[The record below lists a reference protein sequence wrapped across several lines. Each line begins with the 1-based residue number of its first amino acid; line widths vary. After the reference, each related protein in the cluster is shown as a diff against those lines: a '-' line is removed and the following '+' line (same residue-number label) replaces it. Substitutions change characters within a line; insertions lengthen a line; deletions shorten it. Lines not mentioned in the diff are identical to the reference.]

1 MLPVP
6 SQPHPS
12 DDDPSDPAQP
22 FVSVDDLDDDFE
34 PIPIA
39 TIPSPDRRANRK
51 RRRGEGSSTISQAV
65 DTAEVKK
72 NLMYFFL
79 IIFCLNI
86 LYLFSIAIIFVFLF
100 LFFAQPADNKYR
112 SC

>member
-1 MLPVP
+1 MLSVP

-12 DDDPSDPAQP
+12 DDDLPDPTQP

-34 PIPIA
+34 PSPIA

-72 NLMYFFL
+72 IVVLFL
-79 IIFCLNI
+79 
-86 LYLFSIAIIFVFLF
+86 LFSV
-100 LFFAQPADNKYR
+100 
-112 SC
+112 

>member
-1 MLPVP
+1 MLPVL
-6 SQPHPS
+6 SQPHTS
-12 DDDPSDPAQP
+12 DDDPFDPAQP

-39 TIPSPDRRANRK
+39 TIPSPDRCANRK

-72 NLMYFFL
+72 IDVLFFDYFLFE
-79 IIFCLNI
+79 
-86 LYLFSIAIIFVFLF
+86 YLIFV
-100 LFFAQPADNKYR
+100 
-112 SC
+112 

>member
-12 DDDPSDPAQP
+12 DDDLSDPGQP

-34 PIPIA
+34 PSPIA

-72 NLMYFFL
+72 LDVLFFYF
-79 IIFCLNI
+79 
-86 LYLFSIAIIFVFLF
+86 LFEYFIFV
-100 LFFAQPADNKYR
+100 
-112 SC
+112 

>member
-1 MLPVP
+1 MMLPVP

-12 DDDPSDPAQP
+12 DDDLSDPAQP
-22 FVSVDDLDDDFE
+22 FVSVADLDDDFE
-34 PIPIA
+34 PSPIA

-72 NLMYFFL
+72 IDVLFFYF
-79 IIFCLNI
+79 
-86 LYLFSIAIIFVFLF
+86 LFEYFIFV
-100 LFFAQPADNKYR
+100 
-112 SC
+112 

>member
-72 NLMYFFL
+72 IDVLFYYYF
-79 IIFCLNI
+79 
-86 LYLFSIAIIFVFLF
+86 LFEYFIFV
-100 LFFAQPADNKYR
+100 
-112 SC
+112 

>member
-1 MLPVP
+1 MMIL
-6 SQPHPS
+6 
-12 DDDPSDPAQP
+12 SDPAQP

-51 RRRGEGSSTISQAV
+51 RHRGEGNSTIPQAV

-72 NLMYFFL
+72 IDVLFFDYF
-79 IIFCLNI
+79 
-86 LYLFSIAIIFVFLF
+86 LFEYFIFV
-100 LFFAQPADNKYR
+100 
-112 SC
+112 

>member
-12 DDDPSDPAQP
+12 DDDLSDLAQP

-34 PIPIA
+34 PSPIA
-39 TIPSPDRRANRK
+39 TIPSPDRCANRK

-65 DTAEVKK
+65 DAVEVKK
-72 NLMYFFL
+72 NLMYFFYY
-79 IIFCLNI
+79 F
-86 LYLFSIAIIFVFLF
+86 LFEYFIFV
-100 LFFAQPADNKYR
+100 
-112 SC
+112 

>member
-12 DDDPSDPAQP
+12 DDDLSDPAQP

-34 PIPIA
+34 PSPIA
-39 TIPSPDRRANRK
+39 TIPSPDRCANRK

-72 NLMYFFL
+72 IDVLFL

-86 LYLFSIAIIFVFLF
+86 LYLFSIAIIFVFF
-100 LFFAQPADNKYR
+100 VFVFCTTCR
-112 SC
+112 

>member
-12 DDDPSDPAQP
+12 DDDLSDPAQP
-22 FVSVDDLDDDFE
+22 FASVTDLDDDFE
-34 PIPIA
+34 PSPIA
-39 TIPSPDRRANRK
+39 TIPSPDRCANRK

-72 NLMYFFL
+72 INVLFL
-79 IIFCLNI
+79 
-86 LYLFSIAIIFVFLF
+86 LFSI
-100 LFFAQPADNKYR
+100 
-112 SC
+112 